1 MALWQEFLIQNFR
14 RVTGISMRPE
24 FKVEVRAGGSSGLA
38 DVSDDLAGTHDLA
51 GADKEVLQMRV
62 DGFLSIFVAEAQDVA
77 VTGTHPGL

>member
-24 FKVEVRAGGSSGLA
+24 FKVEVHAGGSSGLA
-38 DVSDDLAGTHDLA
+38 DGSDDLAGTHDLA

-62 DGFLSIFVAEAQDVA
+62 ASMESLPLRIS
-77 VTGTHPGL
+77 